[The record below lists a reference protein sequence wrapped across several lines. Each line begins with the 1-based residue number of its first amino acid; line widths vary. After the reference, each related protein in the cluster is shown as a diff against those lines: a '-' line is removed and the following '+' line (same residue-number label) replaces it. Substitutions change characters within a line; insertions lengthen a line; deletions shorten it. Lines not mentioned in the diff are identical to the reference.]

1 MMESNKEWGIFM
13 THMHLTAWVLAVIL
27 LIVATVQLKKG
38 NQKVYKIAHMIL
50 RIDYL
55 LIIASG
61 IVMITTT
68 KLTGDYAGKTI
79 LGIIVIG
86 LTEMLLVKMNK
97 GKPVKGI
104 SIALAAFF
112 VVIVAFGFYL
122 PQGFDFLRI

>member
-1 MMESNKEWGIFM
+1 M

-38 NQKVYKIAHMIL
+38 NQKAYKTTHMIL

-61 IVMITTT
+61 IDMIART
-68 KLTGDYAGKTI
+68 KLTGDYAGKAI
-79 LGIIVIG
+79 LGVIVIG

-122 PQGFDFLRI
+122 PQGIDFLRI

>member
-1 MMESNKEWGIFM
+1 MNGGIFM
-13 THMHLTAWVLAVIL
+13 THMHITAWVLAVIL

-38 NQKVYKIAHMIL
+38 NQKAYKIAHMIL

-68 KLTGDYAGKTI
+68 KLTGDYAGKAI
-79 LGIIVIG
+79 LGVIVIG

-112 VVIVAFGFYL
+112 VVVVAFGFYL